1 MMKKLMFIML
11 AFMLTCSSYASS
23 HKGKRVP
30 MRRSVQSAFAGLT
43 PKRSVQKIPF
53 SIYQDGENIEVEL
66 DEDMVFA
73 IMTFKNQDGDILK
86 TILLSNSISDLEIPE
101 NASSME
107 MFIGGSLYI
116 GDLF

>member
-11 AFMLTCSSYASS
+11 ALMLTCSSYASS

-73 IMTFKNQDGDILK
+73 FMTFKN
-86 TILLSNSISDLEIPE
+86 
-101 NASSME
+101 
-107 MFIGGSLYI
+107 
-116 GDLF
+116 